1 MTTLIKANLKISNGQ
16 MNIDK
21 YRVSAHK
28 ILLNIKSEQ
37 NLIYYVRQQKAVKMK
52 RTDFLFR
59 HVELP
64 RFLYL
69 TLQYQI
75 KS

>member
-1 MTTLIKANLKISNGQ
+1 MTTFVKANVKKSNGQ
-16 MNIDK
+16 MNIDN
-21 YRVSAHK
+21 RVSAHK

-37 NLIYYVRQQKAVKMK
+37 KFDLLRQQKTAKMK
-52 RTDFLFR
+52 HTDFLFR